1 MDPRPPQ
8 PGPGDDRPGEATP
21 GSDTVSPGGR
31 PPPRAGWQGWAP
43 QHPATGSPPR
53 PQRRSDDPLPPASA
67 GVPPPVPNSPL
78 EQRGLPEPPAAP
90 VLPPPRRSRRQVREL
105 VETLLLAAL
114 IFLSVRASFQ
124 NFRVQGHSMY
134 PTLEDGQ
141 LVVVSPLLYKRVDT
155 GALDDFLPLV
165 SLPDG
170 RRDVFMSPS
179 RGDIVV
185 FRAPNEGGIDL
196 VKRVIALPGETVQI
210 IDGAVYIDDRRL
222 EEPYIKQ
229 EWSGDLPRTFLPADY
244 YFVLGDNRNNSEDSR
259 SPRVGLVARGDIVG
273 KALLRWWPVDAIG
286 SPSQAPGELTDD
298 PPPPPRAPSQSGTP
312 APASR

>member
-1 MDPRPPQ
+1 MASRPPSAIQQ
-8 PGPGDDRPGEATP
+8 PDSEGPTATP
-21 GSDTVSPGGR
+21 
-31 PPPRAGWQGWAP
+31 A
-43 QHPATGSPPR
+43 
-53 PQRRSDDPLPPASA
+53 L
-67 GVPPPVPNSPL
+67 SPL
-78 EQRGLPEPPAAP
+78 R
-90 VLPPPRRSRRQVREL
+90 RRSRKQAREII
-105 VETLLLAAL
+105 ETLLLAAL

-196 VKRVIALPGETVQI
+196 VKRVIGLPGETVQI
-210 IDGAVYIDDRRL
+210 VGGAVYINDRRL
-222 EEPYIKQ
+222 EEPYITQ
-229 EWSGDLPRTFLPADY
+229 EWSGDLPRTFIPDDY

-273 KALLRWWPVDAIG
+273 KALLRWWPVDSIG
-286 SPSQAPGELTDD
+286 SPSQAPGELTGD
-298 PPPPPRAPSQSGTP
+298 PPPPPRAPAQPGRP
-312 APASR
+312 GQGSR